1 MFKKRYIVLLFFSS
15 LYAQSLDEL
24 FSNGNNFF
32 NKNQYN
38 KAIENYNQIL
48 DNGFFTQDLYLNLGN
63 AYFEVEDYG
72 NARWSFEMGLKLNP
86 LNEDL
91 NNNNNVNKLFIENYI
106 EVPKNS
112 ILDNVNVFY
121 QLLSINQFIL
131 VNAVLILITSILFF
145 IYKLFEI
152 KIFKKL
158 FTYSSILSFTFLL
171 ITFTKNLWDKNN
183 KFGIITKNE
192 SILYS
197 APYTNESIEVSTFYN
212 GNKVKILQST
222 DSWFEISSFDGRK
235 GWIRAQDMRNL
246 Y

>member
-1 MFKKRYIVLLFFSS
+1 MFKKNYIVLLFFSS
-15 LYAQSLDEL
+15 LYAQSLDKL
-24 FSNGNNFF
+24 FTDGNNYF
-32 NKNQYN
+32 NKNLYSR
-38 KAIENYNQIL
+38 AIENYNQIL

-106 EVPKNS
+106 EVPKDS
-112 ILDNVNVFY
+112 ILDNVNAFY

-131 VNAVLILITSILFF
+131 VNAILILITSMLFF
-145 IYKLFEI
+145 IYRLFEI
-152 KIFKKL
+152 QIFKKL
-158 FTYSSILSFTFLL
+158 FTYSLILSFTFILL
-171 ITFTKNLWDKNN
+171 TFSKNLWDKNN

-192 SILYS
+192 SVLYS
-197 APYTNESIEVSTFYN
+197 APYKNESIEISTFYN

-235 GWIRAQDMRNL
+235 GWIRAQDIRNL

>member
-1 MFKKRYIVLLFFSS
+1 MFKKNYIVLLFFSS
-15 LYAQSLDEL
+15 LYAQSLDQL
-24 FSNGNNFF
+24 FTDGNNYF
-32 NKNQYN
+32 NKNLYSR
-38 KAIENYNQIL
+38 AIENYNQIL

-106 EVPKNS
+106 EVPKDS
-112 ILDNVNVFY
+112 ILDNVNAFY

-131 VNAVLILITSILFF
+131 VNAILILITSMLFF
-145 IYKLFEI
+145 IYRLFEI
-152 KIFKKL
+152 QIFKKL
-158 FTYSSILSFTFLL
+158 FTYSLILSFTFILL
-171 ITFTKNLWDKNN
+171 TFTKN
-183 KFGIITKNE
+183 E
-192 SILYS
+192 SVLYS
-197 APYTNESIEVSTFYN
+197 APYTNESIEISTFYN
-212 GNKVKILQST
+212 GNKVKILQFT

-235 GWIRAQDMRNL
+235 GWIRAQDIRNL